1 LLKEYPGLEALIGL
15 GYERRMRNRLVEMA
29 KVLCKYPWIVEVIR
43 QRLNNP

>member
-1 LLKEYPGLEALIGL
+1 MNAACED
-15 GYERRMRNRLVEMA
+15 RLVEMA